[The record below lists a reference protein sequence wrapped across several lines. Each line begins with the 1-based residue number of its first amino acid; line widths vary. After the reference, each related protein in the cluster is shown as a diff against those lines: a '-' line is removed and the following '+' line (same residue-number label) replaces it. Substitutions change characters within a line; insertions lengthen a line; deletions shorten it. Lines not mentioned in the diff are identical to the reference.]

1 MSLSYKQLK
10 ERLQITMFYTDP
22 YSIQRGRGIFNV
34 DKYSLQRGRGLG
46 GIFASL
52 LKKVIPFGKSFIKHA
67 ASSGKRFIKSDLG
80 KDILNDTIASAAT
93 AATSAL
99 LDQDPN
105 EAKTIIRESLKRTGN
120 KSKSVVKRIA
130 RDKLDQ
136 VLTGKGKKRRGSR
149 KDEHPLSKQKKKIT
163 LLDL

>member
-1 MSLSYKQLK
+1 
-10 ERLQITMFYTDP
+10 MFYTDP
-22 YSIQRGRGIFNV
+22 YPIQRGRGIFNV
-34 DKYSLQRGRGLG
+34 DKHSLQRGRGLG

-67 ASSGKRFIKSDLG
+67 ASSGKRFIKSDVG
-80 KDILNDTIASAAT
+80 KDILNDTIASAAS

-99 LDQDPN
+99 IEQDPN
-105 EAKTIIRESLKRTGN
+105 EAKTIMRESLRRTGN
-120 KSKSVVKRIA
+120 KSKAVVKRIA

>member
-1 MSLSYKQLK
+1 
-10 ERLQITMFYTDP
+10 MFYTDP

>member
-1 MSLSYKQLK
+1 
-10 ERLQITMFYTDP
+10 MFYTDP
-22 YSIQRGRGIFNV
+22 YPVQRGRGIFNV
-34 DKYSLQRGRGLG
+34 DKHSLQRGRGLG

-52 LKKVIPFGKSFIKHA
+52 LKKVIPFGKSFMKHA

-99 LDQDPN
+99 IEQDPI
-105 EAKTIIRESLKRTGN
+105 EAKTIMRESLKRTGN
-120 KSKSVVKRIA
+120 KSKAVVKRIA

-136 VLTGKGKKRRGSR
+136 VLTGKGRKRRMSK
-149 KDEHPLSKQKKKIT
+149 KDEHLLAKQRKKIT
-163 LLDL
+163 LLDM

>member
-1 MSLSYKQLK
+1 
-10 ERLQITMFYTDP
+10 MFYTDP
-22 YSIQRGRGIFNV
+22 YPIQRGRGIFNV
-34 DKYSLQRGRGLG
+34 DKHSLQRGRGLG

-52 LKKVIPFGKSFIKHA
+52 LKKVIPFGKSFLKHA

-99 LDQDPN
+99 IEQNPN
-105 EAKTIIRESLKRTGN
+105 EAKNIMKESLKRSQN
-120 KSKSVVKRIA
+120 KSNVVIKKIA

-136 VLTGKGKKRRGSR
+136 VLTGRGKKKENEKKICKSFV
-149 KDEHPLSKQKKKIT
+149 KKKKNFT
-163 LLDL
+163 

>member
-1 MSLSYKQLK
+1 
-10 ERLQITMFYTDP
+10 MFYTDP
-22 YSIQRGRGIFNV
+22 YPIQRGRGIFNV
-34 DKYSLQRGRGLG
+34 EKHSLQRGRGLG

-52 LKKVIPFGKSFIKHA
+52 LKKVVPFGKSFMKHA

-99 LDQDPN
+99 IEQNPN
-105 EAKTIIRESLKRTGN
+105 EAKSIMRESLKRSQN
-120 KSKSVVKRIA
+120 KSKAVVKRIA

-136 VLTGKGKKRRGSR
+136 VLTGKGKKRRKSE
-149 KDEHPLSKQKKKIT
+149 KDDHLFSKKMKTIS
-163 LLDL
+163 LLDM

>member
-1 MSLSYKQLK
+1 
-10 ERLQITMFYTDP
+10 MFYTDP
-22 YSIQRGRGIFNV
+22 YPIQRGRGIFNV
-34 DKYSLQRGRGLG
+34 EKHSLQRGRGLG

-52 LKKVIPFGKSFIKHA
+52 LKKVIPFGRSFMKHA

-99 LDQDPN
+99 IEQDPN
-105 EAKTIIRESLKRTGN
+105 EAKTIIKESLKRTGN

>member
-1 MSLSYKQLK
+1 
-10 ERLQITMFYTDP
+10 MFYTDP
-22 YSIQRGRGIFNV
+22 YPVQRGRGIFNV
-34 DKYSLQRGRGLG
+34 DKHSLQRGRGLG

-52 LKKVIPFGKSFIKHA
+52 LKKVIPFGKSFMKHA

-99 LDQDPN
+99 IEHNPN
-105 EAKTIIRESLKRTGN
+105 EAKAIMRESLKRTGN
-120 KSKSVVKRIA
+120 KSKAVVKRIA

-136 VLTGKGKKRRGSR
+136 VLTGKGRKRRMS
-149 KDEHPLSKQKKKIT
+149 KNDEHLLAKQRKKIT
-163 LLDL
+163 LLDM

>member
-1 MSLSYKQLK
+1 
-10 ERLQITMFYTDP
+10 MFYTDP
-22 YSIQRGRGIFNV
+22 YPIQRGRGIFNV
-34 DKYSLQRGRGLG
+34 DKHSLQRGRGLG

-52 LKKVIPFGKSFIKHA
+52 LKKVIPFGKSFLKHA

-99 LDQDPN
+99 IEQNPN
-105 EAKTIIRESLKRTGN
+105 EAKNIMKESLKRSQN
-120 KSKSVVKRIA
+120 KSNVVIKKIA

-136 VLTGKGKKRRGSR
+136 VLTGRGKKR
-149 KDEHPLSKQKKKIT
+149 KMIKKYVNHS
-163 LLDL
+163 